1 MLHEELGGDPSKISF
16 STRSGQKICAHVS
29 ESDPP
34 HVDTWNPNKE
44 LMSQEPSLRLNCE
57 KGWTITAVNFASF
70 GTPAGDCGAFIQG
83 SCHLD
88 VLSVIHQVILLAFL
102 HLFMHILV
110 MTPENPHIL
119 LMSGSEN
126 LD

>member
-16 STRSGQKICAHVS
+16 STRSGQKVCAHVS